1 MTRLLHLSDLHFGRT
16 RPELLAPLIQT
27 ARDLAPDATIVSGD
41 LTQRAREWQFEEAA
55 NLMASL
61 PQPVLVVP
69 GNHDVPLDRPLQRF
83 LRSFACYREEISAD
97 LEPMLDLPGMR
108 VIGMNTADPFA
119 WERGKVRRRSLA
131 LAVKRL
137 TEAPEGVLKV
147 VVMHHP
153 LYHPPGATKEP
164 MPNADWAAKG
174 LADAGA
180 DLVLAGH
187 LHAWGAAAEERREG
201 RRKMLL
207 VQAGTGTS
215 TRVRGEDND
224 FNVIDLVTSQPAHLR
239 VTRYIAT
246 AGGDGFAPGPH
257 SEFVEA
263 EEGWQR
269 IE

>member
-16 RPELLAPLIQT
+16 RPELLAPLIQA

-83 LRSFACYREEISAD
+83 LRPFALYREEISAD

-131 LAVKRL
+131 LAVQRL
-137 TEAPEGVLKV
+137 SEAPEGTLKV

-164 MPNADWAAKG
+164 MPKADWAAKA

-187 LHAWGAAAEERREG
+187 LHAWGAAAEEMREG
-201 RRKMLL
+201 RRTMLL

-215 TRVRGEDND
+215 TRLRGQEND
-224 FNVIDLVTSQPAHLR
+224 FNVIDLVAPHPSHLR
-239 VTRYIAT
+239 VTRWIAT
-246 AGGDGFAPGPH
+246 EAGPGYAEGPH
-257 SEFVEA
+257 SEFVEDPA
-263 EEGWQR
+263 GWRR
-269 IE
+269 ID